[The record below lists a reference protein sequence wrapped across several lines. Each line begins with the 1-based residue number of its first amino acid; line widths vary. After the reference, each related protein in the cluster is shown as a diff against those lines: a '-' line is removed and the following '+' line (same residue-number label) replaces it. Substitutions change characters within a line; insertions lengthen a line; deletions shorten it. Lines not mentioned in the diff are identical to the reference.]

1 MSGADLAL
9 LLLVLACLVLRAA
22 GLLVAGRLRPDHPFV
37 RWAVSVSLA
46 TLAAFI
52 AVAIAAPTG
61 LLAGVPLAAR
71 LFGLAVAIAW
81 MLWRGGM
88 LAPLLAGLTATA
100 ALDAAWGILAR

>member
-9 LLLVLACLVLRAA
+9 ILLILACALLRAA

-37 RWAVSVSLA
+37 RWAASVALA

-52 AVAIAAPTG
+52 AVAIVAPSG
-61 LLAGVPLAAR
+61 MLASIPFAAR
-71 LFGLAVAIAW
+71 LLGLAVAVGW

-88 LAPLLAGLTATA
+88 LAPLLAGLAATA
-100 ALDAAWGILAR
+100 ALAALTTA